1 MKDWGGNGRWT
12 CGRKF
17 LGENF
22 RSKMWKKLQKYEP
35 KYKTIIFGQSLARF
49 NVLWFGFETQWLT
62 TLYFISNLV
71 RFNVQK
77 TPWIMIERLS
87 SSVPGWEELQW
98 IPISWSPWSGKNDRI
113 SKADFQESEPG
124 LLNSGSGITVRQNIL
139 FYNILVV
146 VSLVKFRNILEVN
159 RHWN

>member
-17 LGENF
+17 LVENF

-35 KYKTIIFGQSLARF
+35 KYKTIIFVQSLARF

-62 TLYFISNLV
+62 TLYFILNLF
-71 RFNVQK
+71 RTFK
-77 TPWIMIERLS
+77 KLLSKRLTY
-87 SSVPGWEELQW
+87 VPGWEELQW
-98 IPISWSPWSGKNDRI
+98 ILISWSLWSGENDRI
-113 SKADFQESEPG
+113 SKDDFQDSEPG

>member
-1 MKDWGGNGRWT
+1 MAKDALKMKDWGGNGRWT

-17 LGENF
+17 LVENF

-71 RFNVQK
+71 RTFK
-77 TPWIMIERLS
+77 KILLKRLS
-87 SSVPGWEELQW
+87 LSDPGWEELQW

-113 SKADFQESEPG
+113 SKADFRTLSQDCWILDRESQFG
-124 LLNSGSGITVRQNIL
+124 RIYYFII
-139 FYNILVV
+139 YW
-146 VSLVKFRNILEVN
+146 SL
-159 RHWN
+159 